1 MKCCLLLYL
10 LPVEGILEWPV
21 TSRVPSL
28 FLYVFSLSRA
38 LLKPPCT
45 LFIAPVSMLVVE
57 FWHANCTVVS
67 VSWVTEMLCSCTPAS
82 HQLRDRKTNTSAD
95 TQEKLKLFFFS
106 SMWCCS
112 YSCTSVITF
121 VKRPVLWCDAAPAG
135 GLNNSSQSRKSILV
149 CQQLSEALKRVRIKN
164 SARSFLNWQGRPTN
178 CISGS
183 HTVKYLVILFYI
195 YTNCNSAVC
204 YCY

>member
-1 MKCCLLLYL
+1 M
-10 LPVEGILEWPV
+10 LPSSLPSSCGGDPGV
-21 TSRVPSL
+21 TSYLTCSFSVPVCVQFES
-28 FLYVFSLSRA
+28 S
-38 LLKPPCT
+38 
-45 LFIAPVSMLVVE
+45 
-57 FWHANCTVVS
+57 
-67 VSWVTEMLCSCTPAS
+67 VTEAALHFVHRTRQHARRGVLACKLYRGISLVS
-82 HQLRDRKTNTSAD
+82 NWDVVQLYTCLSP
-95 TQEKLKLFFFS
+95 TQRQKDKHLRRYTREVKAFFFP

-178 CISGS
+178 SISGS

>member
-21 TSRVPSL
+21 TSRVPFL

-95 TQEKLKLFFFS
+95 TQEKLKRFFS
-106 SMWCCS
+106 LHVVLQLQLHFCYNVCKASCS
-112 YSCTSVITF
+112 LVWRCPCW
-121 VKRPVLWCDAAPAG
+121 RP
-135 GLNNSSQSRKSILV
+135 K
-149 CQQLSEALKRVRIKN
+149 QQLPEQEVNPGL
-164 SARSFLNWQGRPTN
+164 SAAFRSIETCPD
-178 CISGS
+178 
-183 HTVKYLVILFYI
+183 
-195 YTNCNSAVC
+195 
-204 YCY
+204 